1 LALSKKPL
9 GSVETGTL
17 KISMDVLR
25 AEVESMGKAH
35 QTTADQMKTELEQ
48 PLTDYSGAWRER
60 RRIVQ
65 GTCEKILQ
73 SKMKQTNQ
81 VNKVFPPYGHEG
93 RKERRKERSM
103 ALMKLGAHIRLG
115 IVMNRIA

>member
-1 LALSKKPL
+1 
-9 GSVETGTL
+9 
-17 KISMDVLR
+17 MDVLR

-73 SKMKQTNQ
+73 SKLKQTNQ
-81 VNKVFPPYGHEG
+81 VNKVLPPYGHEG
-93 RKERRKERSM
+93 RKEGGKHGTNETR
-103 ALMKLGAHIRLG
+103 AHIRLG
-115 IVMNRIA
+115 IVMNKIA